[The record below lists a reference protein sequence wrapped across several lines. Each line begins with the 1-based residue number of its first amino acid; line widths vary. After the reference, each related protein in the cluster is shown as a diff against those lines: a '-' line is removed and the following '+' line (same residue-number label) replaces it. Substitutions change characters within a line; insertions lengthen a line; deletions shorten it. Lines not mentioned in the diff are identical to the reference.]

1 MKALVL
7 AGGYPQ
13 IALLNELRS
22 RGISTILAD
31 YYESPVA
38 KPYADVFYQESTLD
52 VDAIRTIAE
61 KEKVDFIITACTD
74 QALLTMAKVSEEL
87 NLPCYIDY
95 KTALK
100 VTNKQYMKEV
110 FRKNEIPTAKHAT
123 LTEFD
128 EECISAMSYP
138 LVVKPTDCNS
148 SKGVKK
154 VENLDELKTA
164 FNEAIKM
171 SRSRTVIIEEFI
183 SGDEVSV
190 DVYVKDGVAN
200 VLAET
205 ISEKIQGND
214 KFIIYRALYPVL
226 MTEDARHQIQVIA
239 QQIADAFE
247 LKNSPML
254 IQMLYDGEK
263 VYVIEFSARTGGGV
277 KYKLIRRI
285 SGFDVISAVVDLT
298 LGIQPEVVVQEP
310 ETRYI
315 SNEFLYCSPGT
326 FDYVT
331 GVEELI
337 NTGIISDFFLF
348 KWQGANIT
356 QIENSGDRVAGVTI
370 QGDTIAELKQ
380 KHKYA
385 VEMIQV
391 MDTFGNNIMRRDLLT
406 DIDYYDKK

>member
-61 KEKVDFIITACTD
+61 KEKVDFVITACTD
-74 QALLTMAKVSEEL
+74 QALLTMARVSEDL
-87 NLPCYIDY
+87 NLPCYINY
-95 KTALK
+95 NTALK
-100 VTNKQYMKEV
+100 VTNKHYMKEV
-110 FRKNEIPTAKHAT
+110 FRQNGIPTAKHIT
-123 LTEFD
+123 LTKFHEKS
-128 EECISAMSYP
+128 ISKMSFP
-138 LVVKPTDCNS
+138 LVVKPADCNS

-154 VENLDELKTA
+154 VESLDELKTA
-164 FNEAIKM
+164 FDEAIKM
-171 SRSRTVIIEEFI
+171 SRSRTAIIEEFI
-183 SGDEVSV
+183 IGDEVSV

-263 VYVIEFSARTGGGV
+263 VYVIEFSARAGGGV

-298 LGIQPEVVVQEP
+298 LGIQPEVLLHEP
-310 ETRYI
+310 ESHYI
-315 SNEFLYCSPGT
+315 SNEFIYCSPGT
-326 FDYVT
+326 FDRVSGANELLES
-331 GVEELI
+331 GVL
-337 NTGIISDFFLF
+337 SDFFLF
-348 KWQGANIT
+348 KWKGAHSSRV
-356 QIENSGDRVAGVTI
+356 ENSGDRVAGFTI
-370 QGDTIAELKQ
+370 QADALDELKQ
-380 KHKYA
+380 KHLRA
-385 VEMIQV
+385 TTEISI
-391 MDTFGNNIMRRDLLT
+391 MDIEGRDIMRRDLLT
-406 DIDYYDKK
+406 YIDYYD